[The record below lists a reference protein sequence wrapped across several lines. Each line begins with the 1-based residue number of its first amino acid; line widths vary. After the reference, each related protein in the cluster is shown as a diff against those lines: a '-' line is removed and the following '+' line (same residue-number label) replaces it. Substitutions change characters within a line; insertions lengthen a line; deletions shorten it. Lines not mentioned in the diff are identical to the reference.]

1 MNLAWFL
8 LPLVVGV
15 VMMLYVLSQTD
26 RFDIDCRHR

>member
-15 VMMLYVLSQTD
+15 VMVLYVLAQAN